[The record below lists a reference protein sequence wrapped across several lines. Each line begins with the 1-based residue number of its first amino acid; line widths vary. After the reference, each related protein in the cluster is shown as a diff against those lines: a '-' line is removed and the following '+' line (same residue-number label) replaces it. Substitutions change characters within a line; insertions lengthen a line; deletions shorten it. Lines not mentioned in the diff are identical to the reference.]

1 MSCPAKGTYFNNQC
15 LVENIV
21 IIEHIINFINTTP
34 ARSMSIPAYDKGLDL
49 LKTNETF
56 IQLILI
62 HINAI
67 SL

>member
-1 MSCPAKGTYFNNQC
+1 
-15 LVENIV
+15 
-21 IIEHIINFINTTP
+21 
-34 ARSMSIPAYDKGLDL
+34 MSIPAYDKGLDL

-67 SL
+67 SLWFFTTFKR